1 MAKEEFSEEL
11 KEKIF
16 REIKIEKGFIHQD
29 YKELVILSKM
39 IDTWFPQL
47 KIKGMYCAIPSRM
60 RERDEE
66 IKKYVHDYLKLGPFS
81 PFDIMDFKYWEAG
94 NGGRQ
99 AALYGTR
106 TNLILYEQVGL
117 FGISEGACGDAELA
131 LLCNK
136 QVNLF
141 YKEKNRLTAKLFD
154 EEWFNYAMK
163 IFDLSHKKEHLLPIH
178 GGTGRFYNLYELIKS
193 NIIKEENE
201 NRKKN

>member
-1 MAKEEFSEEL
+1 M
-11 KEKIF
+11 
-16 REIKIEKGFIHQD
+16 EKGFIHED
-29 YKELVILSKM
+29 YKELVILSKI
-39 IDTWFPQL
+39 IDMAFPQL
-47 KIKGMYCAIPSRM
+47 KINGMYCAIPSRM

-106 TNLILYEQVGL
+106 TNLILYGQVGL
-117 FGISEGACGDAELA
+117 FGMSEGACGDAELA

-141 YKEKNRLTAKLFD
+141 YKEKNQLTDKLFD
-154 EEWFNYAMK
+154 EEWFDYAMK
-163 IFDLSHKKEHLLPIH
+163 IFDLSHKKEHLLPIR
-178 GGTGRFYNLYELIKS
+178 GGTGRFHNLYELIKS
-193 NIIKEENE
+193 NIIKGETKEENE
-201 NRKKN
+201 DRKKN